1 MNGQYGFVEE
11 WLEGSSRW
19 KIKVDSGEILS
30 LKAHC
35 IQSSPNV
42 PFNPNEVAPSW
53 MREAPR
59 EPPDDIEELRN
70 RLREG
75 DPE

>member
-42 PFNPNEVAPSW
+42 PFNPNEVALSL
-53 MREAPR
+53 MREAHESRPT
-59 EPPDDIEELRN
+59 D
-70 RLREG
+70 
-75 DPE
+75 